1 MSDKDQENLQK
12 FIDLLN
18 GNDSVAFVEFV
29 KSIGSDEFN
38 ILMNKVTKSDGSINN
53 EAKLIFIEAMI
64 RDHLDNYKNIIS
76 NGG

>member
-18 GNDSVAFVEFV
+18 GKDSVAFVEFV
-29 KSIGSDEFN
+29 KSLPSDEVN
-38 ILMNKVTKSDGSINN
+38 TLINKVTKSDGSDKD
-53 EAKLIFIEAMI
+53 EATLAFIKMMI
-64 RDHLDNYKNIIS
+64 EDHFNNYKNILS